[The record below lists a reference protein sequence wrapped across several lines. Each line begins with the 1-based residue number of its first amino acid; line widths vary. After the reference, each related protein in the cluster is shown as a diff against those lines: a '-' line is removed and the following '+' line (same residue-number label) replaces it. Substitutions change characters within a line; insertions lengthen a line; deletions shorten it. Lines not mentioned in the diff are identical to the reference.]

1 MDKDIKRLQKFNWL
15 LSQEDRAHAEAIV
28 DRAINLAA
36 TAGIPLGDRVDRV
49 MDLIACHNHA
59 CPLDFEKL
67 LRADDFN
74 LMHDVLGIRNC
85 LNRTTGHLKNHFLPR
100 CARPQARA

>member
-1 MDKDIKRLQKFNWL
+1 MKFNWKL
-15 LSQEDRAHAEAIV
+15 PAPERDRAEAIV
-28 DRAINLAA
+28 ERAIDLAEEDD
-36 TAGIPLGDRVDRV
+36 IQLGDASDLL
-49 MDLIACHNHA
+49 MDLIATHNHA

-85 LNRTTGHLKNHFLPR
+85 LNRTTGQLGNFFWPR
-100 CARPQARA
+100 CALPQAKAES